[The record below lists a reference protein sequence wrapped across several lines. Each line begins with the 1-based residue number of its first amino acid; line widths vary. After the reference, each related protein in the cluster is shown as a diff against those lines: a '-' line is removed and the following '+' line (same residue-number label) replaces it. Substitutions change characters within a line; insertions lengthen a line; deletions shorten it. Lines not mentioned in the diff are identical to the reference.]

1 MPTVTVASRLDMNIL
16 MFSTPD
22 PGHNPEFAYTIVGQ
36 RDPNSLETG
45 GWGLTYEVDQG
56 AFDDFMTANPHLG
69 EFITIAT
76 QEQIDAASDPANTH
90 GYELG
95 YEETPPPIA
104 ILPPVNVDVPY
115 VWQEE
120 QRMRCT
126 MGNWE
131 NVPTSYSYQWVQ
143 DGTLPIG
150 ADNDTLPM
158 LESNDGHSITCVVT
172 ATNSAGS
179 TEAPPSNS
187 VAYTAPVAATA
198 AELIGADFT
207 DTELASVISHFNNNS
222 GFALGFDLVVDG
234 INLRLSH
241 TFGAVATAQD
251 ICDGIN
257 AALGTW
263 MIASTSAYA
272 PWQFIIHS
280 PTTGATSTIG
290 YASPPTG
297 LASRGSVAGLMG
309 SVGVRDTSPL
319 GRPTQDV
326 SLVMKL
332 RQSVGAIT
340 VQGIDASGK

>member
-22 PGHNPEFAYTIVGQ
+22 PGYDPAFVYTIVGQ
-36 RDPNSLETG
+36 RDPDSLEIH
-45 GWGLTYEVDQG
+45 GWGLTYEVEQA
-56 AFDDFMTANPHLG
+56 AFDAFMTANPHLG
-69 EFITIAT
+69 DFITIAT
-76 QEQIDAASDPANTH
+76 QDQIDAAGDPANTH

-95 YEETPPPIA
+95 FEPTPPIQ
-104 ILPPVNVDVPY
+104 IEPPVNVDVPF

-131 NVPTSYSYQWVQ
+131 NVPTSYSYQWMQ
-143 DGTLPIG
+143 DDTLPIG
-150 ADNDTLPM
+150 ANNDTLPM
-158 LESNDGHSITCVVT
+158 LASNDGHTITCVVT
-172 ATNSAGS
+172 ATNSMGS

-187 VAYTAPVAATA
+187 VLYTAPITATS
-198 AELIGADFT
+198 AELIGGDFT
-207 DTELASVISHFNNNS
+207 DTELAGVITHFNNNS
-222 GFALGFDLVVDG
+222 GFNLGFDLVVDG

-241 TFGAVATAQD
+241 TFGTVATAQD

-272 PWQFIIHS
+272 PWQFLVHS
-280 PTTGATSTIG
+280 NTTGATSTIG
-290 YASPPTG
+290 YASAPTS
-297 LASRGSVAGLMG
+297 LASRGSVAGLFD
-309 SVGVRDTSPL
+309 SVGARNGSPYA
-319 GRPTQDV
+319 RPTGDV
-326 SLVMKL
+326 SLIMKL